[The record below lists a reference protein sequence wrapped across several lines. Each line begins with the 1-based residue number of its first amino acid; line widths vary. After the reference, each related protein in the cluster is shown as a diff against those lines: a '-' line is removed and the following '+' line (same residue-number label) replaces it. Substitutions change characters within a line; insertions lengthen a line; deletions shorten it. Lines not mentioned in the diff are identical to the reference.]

1 MKNYITKTIQ
11 TSEYLK
17 TWKRH
22 NIINFFNNQVEMKD
36 SLLNFLKS
44 YDFKYS
50 NIVNIVIIEFK
61 YSKI

>member
-1 MKNYITKTIQ
+1 
-11 TSEYLK
+11 
-17 TWKRH
+17 
-22 NIINFFNNQVEMKD
+22 MKD